1 MEASA
6 RRPWASWPTGSLWSK
21 ELVTA
26 TQSQGEDVPTIS
38 INSPRF
44 LISRM
49 SAIGDTV
56 LTLPVACALR
66 ARFPEAFI
74 GWAVEEKS
82 SAMVVG
88 HPCVDQVFTLPRGWF
103 LSLKKCKS
111 LRDEL
116 RAHRFTVSI
125 DCQGN
130 TKSSLA
136 CWLSGARHRIGCRGQ
151 YGTELSTYLNNILV
165 TPERPHLTD
174 RCVELL
180 APIGL
185 MNPEIDWQLPGNE
198 GVEHAAARLL
208 ADLPLQ
214 GQFAIINPGATW
226 ESKLWEMDRFA
237 AVARYLGERR
247 GLKSLV
253 VWGSD
258 RELDFANQIVSAAD
272 GHAVLAPRTS
282 LQELVAVLRQGTIFI
297 SSDTGPLHMSVA
309 VGTPSIGLYG
319 ATRPADC
326 GPYGSPH
333 AGIQVRYESG
343 SRNERRK
350 ADNSAMR
357 EISVERVCC
366 ECDHVLDASLC
377 KVA

>member
-1 MEASA
+1 
-6 RRPWASWPTGSLWSK
+6 
-21 ELVTA
+21 
-26 TQSQGEDVPTIS
+26 VPTIS
-38 INSPRF
+38 IDSPRF

-66 ARFPEAFI
+66 ARFPDAFI

-88 HPCVDQVFTLPRGWF
+88 HPCIDQVFTLPRGWF
-103 LSLKKCKS
+103 LSPKKWKS

-116 RAHRFTVSI
+116 RTYQFAVSI

-136 CWLSGARHRIGCRGQ
+136 CWLSGAKHRIGCRGQ
-151 YGTELSTYLNNILV
+151 YGTELSTYLNNIHV

-174 RCVELL
+174 RCVDLL
-180 APIGL
+180 APVGIT
-185 MNPEIDWQLPGNE
+185 NPQIDWRLPGDE
-198 GVEHAAARLL
+198 MAEHAAAKLL

-237 AVARYLGERR
+237 AVARHLGERR

-253 VWGSD
+253 VWGSKH
-258 RELDFANQIVSAAD
+258 ELDFANQIVAAAD

-282 LQELVAVLRQGTIFI
+282 LQELVAVLRQGAIFV

-326 GPYGSPH
+326 GPYGAPH
-333 AGIQVRYESG
+333 VGIQVRYESG
-343 SRNERRK
+343 SRNDRRK

-366 ECDHVLDASLC
+366 ECDHVLDASLRT
-377 KVA
+377 VA

>member
-1 MEASA
+1 M
-6 RRPWASWPTGSLWSK
+6 
-21 ELVTA
+21 
-26 TQSQGEDVPTIS
+26 PTIS
-38 INSPRF
+38 IDTPRF

-66 ARFPEAFI
+66 ARFPDAFI

-82 SAMVVG
+82 STMVMG
-88 HPCVDQVFTLPRGWF
+88 HPCIDQVFTLPRGWF

-116 RAHRFTVSI
+116 CAQRFSVSI

-136 CWLSGARHRIGCRGQ
+136 CWLSGATYRIGCRGQ

-165 TPERPHLTD
+165 TPEHSHLTD
-174 RCVELL
+174 RCIDLL
-180 APIGL
+180 QPIGIT
-185 MNPEIDWQLPGNE
+185 NPGIDWQLPGDE
-198 GVEHAAARLL
+198 AAEHAARNLL
-208 ADLPLQ
+208 EGLSLQ
-214 GQFAIINPGATW
+214 GHFAIINPGATW

-237 AVARYLGERR
+237 SVARHLGERR
-247 GLKSLV
+247 GIKSLV
-253 VWGSD
+253 VWGSKQ
-258 RELDFANQIVSAAD
+258 ELDFANQIVSAAN
-272 GHAVLAPRTS
+272 GYAVLAPRTS
-282 LQELVAVLRQGTIFI
+282 LQELVAVLRQGTIFV
-297 SSDTGPLHMSVA
+297 SSDTGPLHMAVA

-333 AGIQVRYESG
+333 VGIQVRYESG

-357 EISVERVCC
+357 EISVQRVCR
-366 ECDHVLDASLC
+366 ECDQVLDASLIT
-377 KVA
+377 VA

>member
-1 MEASA
+1 M
-6 RRPWASWPTGSLWSK
+6 
-21 ELVTA
+21 
-26 TQSQGEDVPTIS
+26 PTIS
-38 INSPRF
+38 IDSPRF

-185 MNPEIDWQLPGNE
+185 TNPEIDWQLPGNE
-198 GVEHAAARLL
+198 GVEHAAAKLL

-253 VWGSD
+253 VWGSN

>member
-1 MEASA
+1 
-6 RRPWASWPTGSLWSK
+6 
-21 ELVTA
+21 
-26 TQSQGEDVPTIS
+26 
-38 INSPRF
+38 
-44 LISRM
+44 M

-66 ARFPEAFI
+66 AKFPNAFI

-88 HPCVDQVFTLPRGWF
+88 HPCIDQVFTLPRGWF

-116 RAHRFTVSI
+116 RGQRFSVSI

-136 CWLSGARHRIGCRGQ
+136 CWLSGAKYRVGCRGK

-165 TPERPHLTD
+165 TPDRPHLTD
-174 RCVELL
+174 RCIDLL
-180 APIGL
+180 QSVGVA
-185 MNPEIDWQLPGNE
+185 NPEVNWQLPIDE
-198 GVEHAAARLL
+198 IAEHAATNLL
-208 ADLPLQ
+208 EDLSLD

-226 ESKLWEMDRFA
+226 ESKLWEMDRFSS
-237 AVARYLGERR
+237 VAQYLGERR

-253 VWGSD
+253 VWGSKQ
-258 RELDFANQIVSAAD
+258 ELDFANQIVSAAN
-272 GHAVLAPRTS
+272 GHAVLAPQTS
-282 LQELVAVLRQGTIFI
+282 LKELVAVLRRGAIFV
-297 SSDTGPLHMSVA
+297 SSDTGPLHMAVA

-333 AGIQVRYESG
+333 VGIQVRHESG
-343 SRNERRK
+343 SRNKRRK
-350 ADNSAMR
+350 ANNSAMR
-357 EISVERVCC
+357 EISVQRVCQ
-366 ECDHVLDASLC
+366 ECDQVLDTSLRT
-377 KVA
+377 VA

>member
-6 RRPWASWPTGSLWSK
+6 RRLWASWPTGSLWSK

-26 TQSQGEDVPTIS
+26 TQIQGEDVPTIS
-38 INSPRF
+38 IDSPRF

-88 HPCVDQVFTLPRGWF
+88 HPFVDQIFTLPRGWF

-151 YGTELSTYLNNILV
+151 YGTELSPYLNNILV

-185 MNPEIDWQLPGNE
+185 TNPEIDWQLPSDE
-198 GVEHAAARLL
+198 VAEHSAARLL

-214 GQFAIINPGATW
+214 GRFAIINPGATW

-253 VWGSD
+253 VWGSKQ
-258 RELDFANQIVSAAD
+258 ELGFANQIVSAAD

-282 LQELVAVLRQGTIFI
+282 LQELVAVLRQGTIFV

-333 AGIQVRYESG
+333 IGIQERYESG
-343 SRNERRK
+343 SRNARRK

-357 EISVERVCC
+357 EISVERVCS
-366 ECDHVLDASLC
+366 ECDHVLDASLRT
-377 KVA
+377 VA